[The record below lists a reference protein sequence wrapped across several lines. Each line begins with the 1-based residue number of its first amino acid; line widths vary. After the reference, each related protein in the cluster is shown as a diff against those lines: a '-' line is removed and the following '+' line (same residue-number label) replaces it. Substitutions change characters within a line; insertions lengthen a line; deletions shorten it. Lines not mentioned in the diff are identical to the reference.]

1 MEDDATSIALCRQ
14 LLTEMM
20 EAFLN
25 FDFRNGNLRRR
36 FDGLKY
42 ALRRVEDLAYEM
54 SIAMGHAALLK
65 GSETR
70 IFNLPSESV
79 KDFAEY
85 TAKKCSRTTQKTR
98 LSSAEAAELTS
109 GSCADIQEEKRL
121 DSNLESLVD
130 KRSFNAIRGRMEA
143 YDKLRERVIKDS
155 RDVQKL
161 SKQAIFAV
169 HRGALVEAKRK
180 LLAAAEAARPIS
192 AIVDAHEGLAAGAF
206 SNSIEEWVE
215 VCRIRLQLSSLLF
228 TCNFW

>member
-1 MEDDATSIALCRQ
+1 MICE
-14 LLTEMM
+14 
-20 EAFLN
+20 
-25 FDFRNGNLRRR
+25 
-36 FDGLKY
+36 K
-42 ALRRVEDLAYEM
+42 DLAYEM

-130 KRSFNAIRGRMEA
+130 KRSFNAITPG
-143 YDKLRERVIKDS
+143 
-155 RDVQKL
+155 
-161 SKQAIFAV
+161 
-169 HRGALVEAKRK
+169 HGGAQGGGA
-180 LLAAAEAARPIS
+180 AARPPRPPPAFPRCCNCGSKMHAGTERNCYLWGHPKGKGATGVWPENGGPSLRLEPQEWKDWKVIRH
-192 AIVDAHEGLAAGAF
+192 AIFYSYPENAGLKRPKPSGA
-206 SNSIEEWVE
+206 
-215 VCRIRLQLSSLLF
+215 
-228 TCNFW
+228 

>member
-1 MEDDATSIALCRQ
+1 MICE
-14 LLTEMM
+14 
-20 EAFLN
+20 
-25 FDFRNGNLRRR
+25 
-36 FDGLKY
+36 K
-42 ALRRVEDLAYEM
+42 DLAYEM

-143 YDKLRERVIKDS
+143 YDKLRERLLFI
-155 RDVQKL
+155 R
-161 SKQAIFAV
+161 I
-169 HRGALVEAKRK
+169 ALIDICF
-180 LLAAAEAARPIS
+180 IS
-192 AIVDAHEGLAAGAF
+192 A
-206 SNSIEEWVE
+206 SSKTVE
-215 VCRIRLQLSSLLF
+215 TCR
-228 TCNFW
+228 NFPSRC